1 VGLDKIK
8 KGDVCI
14 WGPDTIV
21 YSVGDISNQAYLVM
35 EGSVRLFS
43 ANKLLLN
50 RVGLD
55 ELFGETS
62 LIFDE
67 NRSVNAV
74 AGPAGL
80 TTRKVPKT
88 YIRNILNANSILGAF
103 LSNTQIRL
111 MDSNEQSMELANEV
125 EKVGVQLQSYFV
137 ALDAVD
143 SDQESILDSI
153 VGMVRKVERFKQGAK
168 KAAATEE

>member
-1 VGLDKIK
+1 MDKIK
-8 KGDVCI
+8 KGNLCI
-14 WGPDTIV
+14 WGPDAIV

-43 ANKLLLN
+43 ANNLLLN
-50 RVGLD
+50 RVGLG

-74 AGPAGL
+74 AGPASL

-88 YIRNILNANSILGAF
+88 YIRNILNANSVLGAF

-153 VGMVRKVERFKQGAK
+153 VGVVRKVERFKQGAK
-168 KAAATEE
+168 TAAATEE